1 MPDIAEETASSV
13 PPKRIR
19 RQVIGRRLGLHPY
32 YQIAPPAADTLIL
45 TAQTGDNRRV
55 GRRYMLGGAALALV
69 TPAVI
74 IAFFSTGG
82 QSFEAACFG
91 SALSWPCATIGLLG
105 VVSGR
110 AVATTT
116 NTITFDPHART
127 IRYTQQNQVH
137 RLRSQTLQYGQVAQ
151 LRLKPR
157 PVQVGNLLKRTY
169 TLTVL
174 EMVTDEEY
182 VWIVD
187 SARDPAELAPL
198 AAAVAQI
205 LDMSLQPP
213 ETATA

>member
-1 MPDIAEETASSV
+1 MPDRAEETAPSA

-19 RQVIGRRLGLHPY
+19 RQVIGRRLGLQPY
-32 YQIAPPAADTLIL
+32 YQIAPSMADTLVL
-45 TAQTGDNRRV
+45 TAHTDDNRRV

-110 AVATTT
+110 AIATTT

-127 IRYTQQNQVH
+127 IRYTQQNRVH
-137 RLRSQTLQYGQVAQ
+137 RLRSQTLQYDQVAQ

-157 PVQVGNLLKRTY
+157 PVQVGNLFQRTY
-169 TLTVL
+169 TITVL
-174 EMVTDEEY
+174 EIVTDEGY

-187 SARDPAELAPL
+187 SARDPAALAPL

-205 LDMSLQPP
+205 LGVPLQPP
-213 ETATA
+213 EAAGA

>member
-1 MPDIAEETASSV
+1 MPDRAEETAPPA

-32 YQIAPPAADTLIL
+32 YQIAAPAADTLTL
-45 TAQTGDNRRV
+45 TAHTGDNRRV
-55 GRRYMLGGAALALV
+55 GRQYMLGGAALALV

-110 AVATTT
+110 AIATTT

-127 IRYTQQNQVH
+127 IRYTQQNRVH
-137 RLRSQTLQYGQVAQ
+137 RLRSQTLRYEQVAQ

-157 PVQVGNLLKRTY
+157 PVQVGNLLKRTCMI
-169 TLTVL
+169 TVL
-174 EMVTDEEY
+174 EIVTDEGY

-205 LDMSLQPP
+205 LDVPLQPP
-213 ETATA
+213 EAAA